1 MSSTLRYKLGLT
13 GTKLGCD
20 RVECAAGTVLVDEIP
35 YYSCSVLT
43 RTVRDRKVLAIEALI
58 HADGTLHPACKASST
73 NRDFHARSAF
83 PASQET
89 RRKLSSFRDCSKLA
103 DH

>member
-20 RVECAAGTVLVDEIP
+20 RAECGAGTVLVDEIP

-58 HADGTLHPACKASST
+58 HADGTLHPACKGAIDKQGFPYTFCIPGFARDAQKTFQLPRLQQAS
-73 NRDFHARSAF
+73 R
-83 PASQET
+83 
-89 RRKLSSFRDCSKLA
+89 
-103 DH
+103 